1 MISEEIKTKVVRRYN
16 ANPNGWQVFTA
27 RESRGHIN
35 TVFVQG
41 EDVFAIKEEVINP
54 FSSFGVGIQEKIDL
68 KRPFAGPSFGLR
80 PLDSKA
86 LEMLLA
92 MNENVQRNVIG
103 DLMGRNPV
111 SIPSINAPAV
121 IQGPITQTKDPLSIM
136 GSKQKDVN
144 SELKEELDKLLER
157 KYPHLKTMYG

>member
-1 MISEEIKTKVVRRYN
+1 MISEEIKTRVVRRYN
-16 ANPNGWQVFTA
+16 ENPHGWQVFTA
-27 RESRGHIN
+27 RDTRGHID

-54 FSSFGVGIQEKIDL
+54 FSSIGVGVQERVDMK
-68 KRPFAGPSFGLR
+68 KSFAGPSFGLR
-80 PLDSKA
+80 PLDYTT

-92 MNENVQRNVIG
+92 MNANVQRNVVG
-103 DLMGRNPV
+103 ELMGRNPV

-121 IQGPITQTKDPLSIM
+121 IQGPVMQIRDPLSMM
-136 GSKQKDVN
+136 GDKQKDVN
-144 SELKEELDKLLER
+144 SQLKEELDRLLEK